1 MRKTV
6 ILISLFAAFTTLF
19 ADQFDQRHLMKRDIY
34 YVTGDGTVGTAEY
47 WSVTLGQFD
56 FSVNREYPGE
66 GTLPVSGSA
75 NLNFLS
81 SGYIEGAGYGE
92 RGAIKVNADFVV
104 ASADSLVEVELD
116 QIDFVFYGGTRVMLN
131 ESDATQEL
139 YLKIESP
146 ENKVQ
151 ARGTSIMIYKFDE
164 SWGELKHDKD
174 VDNIVGFSFTRAG
187 ATRAYQAA
195 LSAN

>member
-1 MRKTV
+1 MKKAIV
-6 ILISLFAAFTTLF
+6 LITLLFAFTSLV
-19 ADQFDQRHLMKRDIY
+19 ADEYDQRHLMKRNIF

-56 FSVNREYPGE
+56 FNVSREFPGE

-92 RGAIKVNADFVV
+92 RGAIKVNADFSV

-116 QIDFVFYGGTRVMLN
+116 QIDFVFYGGTRVMLK
-131 ESDATQEL
+131 EGSAAEEL
-139 YLKIESP
+139 FLEIESP

-151 ARGTSIMIYKFDE
+151 ARGTSIMIYKYSE
-164 SWGELKHDKD
+164 EWGELKHHKD
-174 VDNIVGFSFTRAG
+174 VNNIVGFSFTREG
-187 ATRAYQAA
+187 ASRAYQAA